1 MRPIEIAKS
10 AVQSRYYELIKSF
23 FGISLITF
31 SLSVLS
37 FLAMHTFKSNIA
49 GWSAVIFGFIAII
62 TMMIPGIK
70 KLRADRITKSK
81 A

>member
-1 MRPIEIAKS
+1 M
-10 AVQSRYYELIKSF
+10 IKSF

-37 FLAMHTFKSNIA
+37 FLAMHTYKSNIA
-49 GWSAVIFGFIAII
+49 GWSAVIFGFVAII
-62 TMMIPGIK
+62 TMMIPGVRK
-70 KLRADRITKSK
+70 MRADRVTKSK